1 MKYKGIIFDL
11 DGVICTTDKY
21 HYKAWKLLA
30 DKLDIDFDEEKN
42 NLLRGVSR
50 MESLN
55 IILGNESINYSDEEK
70 ALLASEKNENY
81 RDYLSNMTKNDLS
94 ADVKETLLTLKEK
107 GYKLAIGSSSK
118 NARYILERLEITYIF
133 DEVVDGMDITNSK
146 PDPEVFLLAQKKL
159 NLTIDECIVVEDAIA
174 GVEAG
179 VNGGFHVFGIGDAT
193 TTDKV
198 VVKLEKFSDILKNV

>member
-55 IILGNESINYSDEEK
+55 IILGNEAINYSDEEK
-70 ALLASEKNENY
+70 VVLASEKNENY
-81 RDYLSNMTKNDLS
+81 RNYLSNMTKNDLS

-193 TTDKV
+193 TSDKV